1 MSVTKRRWWL
11 PGWFRRKKHA
21 PEAIAPTEIDS
32 SVRDAAE
39 TVVAEVYVAGPVVAG
54 PVAPEAPAAPAAPDA
69 AAADAAATTVTDPAS
84 IPDFTVADDSI
95 VASQALLDDLDAATP
110 VIERLAADVLAVEGP
125 IPTLRLVYT
134 VARKLGFDQIG
145 DTRRQDV
152 AAVITASQTVVDGFV
167 WPAGIDPTVWTG
179 VRRTLSREDRAITE
193 ISPVEIANAI
203 VIVLGAAVPAPVE
216 RETAIRGTADLLGYG
231 RLGESARR
239 WFDLAISAAIVRGR
253 FIEDDG
259 ALRLP

>member
-21 PEAIAPTEIDS
+21 PEAISPTEIDS
-32 SVRDAAE
+32 SARDAAE
-39 TVVAEVYVAGPVVAG
+39 TVVAEVDIAGPVVAG
-54 PVAPEAPAAPAAPDA
+54 PVAPEAPAAPAAP
-69 AAADAAATTVTDPAS
+69 ADATAVTAPAS

-203 VIVLGAAVPAPVE
+203 VIVLGAAAPAPVE

-239 WFDLAISAAIVRGR
+239 WFDLAISAAIARGL
-253 FIEDDG
+253 FIQDDG
-259 ALRLP
+259 ALHLP